1 METIKEFENLTQ
13 LNKFDKQ
20 NKDKLRISDIDYNT
34 ETKLWVVTFVD
45 L

>member
-13 LNKFDKQ
+13 LRKFEKQ
-20 NKDKLRISDIDYNT
+20 NKGKLRISDIDYNT
-34 ETKLWVVTFVD
+34 EKKLWIVTFVD